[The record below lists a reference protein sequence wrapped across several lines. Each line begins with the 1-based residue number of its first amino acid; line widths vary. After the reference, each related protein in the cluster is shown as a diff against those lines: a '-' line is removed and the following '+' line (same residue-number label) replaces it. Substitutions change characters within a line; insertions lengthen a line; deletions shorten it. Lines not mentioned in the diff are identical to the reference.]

1 MAAKVRDEQYADLA
15 NGVRLHYASAG
26 ETGKKPLLLFLHGFP
41 EAWFSWEAQLAEF
54 GADYFAVA
62 PDLRGFNRSSKPAAV
77 EAYRARHLVEDI
89 RLLIEYLGYESAVV
103 VAHDWGGAVAWNLAV
118 FHPELVE
125 RLIIVNSPHPWLFMR
140 DLTSNPTQQS
150 ASAYMNW
157 LRAPGSETA
166 LVKNDFK
173 AIEGFFHDAS
183 GVAPAWFTPQV
194 RDRYHAMWSIPGA
207 SDADGKASHGMTGG
221 VNYYRATPL
230 HPPLP
235 DRDRDSPAP
244 VFKVQDWIVRVP
256 VRVIWAE
263 ADRALPINLLDGLES
278 VCPDLRVERIP
289 GGSHWIVHEQPERVN
304 ALLRGFL
311 SEDTVVSR

>member
-1 MAAKVRDEQYADLA
+1 MAAKVRDEQYADLT
-15 NGVRLHYASAG
+15 NGIRLHYASAG
-26 ETGKKPLLLFLHGFP
+26 EAGKKPLLLFLHGFP
-41 EAWFSWEAQLAEF
+41 EAWFTWEAQLAEF

-62 PDLRGFNRSSKPAAV
+62 PDLRGFNRSSKPAEV
-77 EAYRARHLVEDI
+77 EAYRAKHLVEDI

-103 VAHDWGGAVAWNLAV
+103 IAHDWGGAVAWNLAV

-140 DLTSNPTQQS
+140 DLMSNPIQQA

-173 AIEGFFHDAS
+173 NIEQFFHDER
-183 GVAPAWFTPQV
+183 GTVPAWLTPQV
-194 RDRYHAMWSIPGA
+194 RNRYHAMWSFPGA
-207 SDADGKASHGMTGG
+207 TDADGKATHGMTGG

-230 HPPLP
+230 HPP
-235 DRDRDSPAP
+235 PAGGTGDGSVP
-244 VFKVQDWIVRVP
+244 AFKKEDWIVRVP

-263 ADRALPINLLDGLES
+263 ADRALTANLLDGLDT
-278 VCPDLRVERIP
+278 VCPDLKVERIP
-289 GGSHWIVHEQPERVN
+289 EGSHWIVHEQPERVN
-304 ALLRGFL
+304 ALLRSFL
-311 SEDTVVSR
+311 SD